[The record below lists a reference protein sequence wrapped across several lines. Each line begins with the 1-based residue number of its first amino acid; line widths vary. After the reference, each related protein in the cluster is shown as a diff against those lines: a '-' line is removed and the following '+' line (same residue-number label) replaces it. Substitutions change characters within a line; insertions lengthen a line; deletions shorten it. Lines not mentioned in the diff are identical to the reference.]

1 MKAHTM
7 KKHRFFPL
15 ALISVAVLAGCG
27 TVPTSPTLAEARTD
41 YGNAQANPQV
51 VKLAPLQ
58 LKEAGEALDRANAAQ
73 SARDDAQKV
82 DSLAYVAKQ
91 KVALAQVTAQRKNA
105 ELEVSN
111 AAAERSKLQLDARTN
126 EADQAKQQ
134 ASKAQQQA
142 VMAQQSVEQKNAELV
157 AKTAEADVARQQAA
171 NAQASAEQ
179 DKARLAALQAQM
191 DELHAKKT
199 ARGMVITLGDVLF
212 DSGKAT
218 LKSGGE
224 RDVQRLADFMQRY
237 PERKVLIEGYTDST
251 GGSSY
256 NQTLSEQRASAV
268 SNALINLGVS
278 ADRVSTK
285 GYGKAYPVASNNNVA
300 GRQLNRRVEIVLS
313 DEKGNT
319 TAR

>member
-1 MKAHTM
+1 M
-7 KKHRFFPL
+7 
-15 ALISVAVLAGCG
+15 
-27 TVPTSPTLAEARTD
+27 PTSPTLADARTD
-41 YGNAQANPQV
+41 YSNAQANPQV

-58 LKEAGEALDRANAAQ
+58 LKEAGEALERANAAQ

-105 ELEVSN
+105 ELEVGN

-134 ASKAQQQA
+134 AAMAQQQA
-142 VMAQQSVEQKNAELV
+142 AMAQQSVEQKNAELV

-179 DKARLAALQAQM
+179 DKASLAALQAQM

-313 DEKGNT
+313 DDKGNT

>member
-1 MKAHTM
+1 MKAQTM

-27 TVPTSPTLAEARTD
+27 TVPTSPTLADARTD
-41 YGNAQANPQV
+41 YSNAQANPQV

-111 AAAERSKLQLDARTN
+111 AAAQRSKLQLEARTN

-134 ASKAQQQA
+134 AA
-142 VMAQQSVEQKNAELV
+142 MAQQTVEQKNAQLA
-157 AKTAEADVARQQAA
+157 AKTAEADAARQQAA

-179 DKARLAALQAQM
+179 DKASLAALQAQM
-191 DELHAKKT
+191 DELNAKKT

-212 DSGKAT
+212 DTGKAR

-268 SNALINLGVS
+268 GNALTNLGVS
-278 ADRVSTK
+278 ADRISTK
-285 GYGKAYPVASNNNVA
+285 GYGKAYPVASNSNVA

-313 DEKGNT
+313 DDKGNII
-319 TAR
+319 AR